1 MVAFNTAG
9 AEDTERMTRTIEE
22 LIPDYI
28 RGLPVYVPGRPIEEV
43 ERELKIQAVK
53 LASNENPLGPSPM
66 ALDAAQKALRAANRY
81 PDGGTHALR
90 QMLSEKTGVPVDE
103 IFVGLGSS
111 ELIDLAARVCLRA
124 GMQGITSFGSYAPFS
139 VAIRASGAE
148 LVLVPQKNFAY
159 DLPAILK
166 AVTLKTGVIYVAN
179 PNNPTG
185 TAFGTQELEEFVA
198 RVPDGV
204 LLVLDEAYTHYA
216 PSLDR
221 RKSEEIYRRRKN
233 VLILRTFSK
242 VYGLAGLRIGFAFGR
257 PELLAAM
264 NKLRTPFNTSG
275 VAQAAALAAMN
286 DREHVARCIAENA
299 KERTRLTA
307 GLRELGLHP
316 VPSETN
322 FIFIPTGPETKTICD
337 ELLRAGV
344 IVRPLGWMGF
354 PEAIRISV
362 GTTEENEK
370 CLRALGPILE
380 KRTARQF
387 GGDPQGK
394 PCEGAQGKGEL
405 AAR

>member
-1 MVAFNTAG
+1 
-9 AEDTERMTRTIEE
+9 MTRTIEE

-28 RGLPVYVPGRPIEEV
+28 RGLPVYVPGKPIEEV
-43 ERELKIQAVK
+43 ERELKIHAVK

-66 ALDAAQKALRAANRY
+66 AMEAARKALSESHRY
-81 PDGGTHALR
+81 PDGGTRAIR
-90 QMLSEKTGVPVDE
+90 EMLCEKTGVAFDE

-111 ELIDLAARVCLRA
+111 EIIDLAARVCLRA

-148 LVLVPQKNFAY
+148 LVLVPQKNFAF
-159 DLPAILK
+159 DLEAILR
-166 AVTLKTGVIYVAN
+166 AVTPKTGVIYIAN

-185 TAFGTQELEEFVA
+185 TAFGMAEMEDFIA

-204 LLVLDEAYTHYA
+204 LVVLDEAYVHYA
-216 PSLDR
+216 PSVDR

-264 NKLRTPFNTSG
+264 NRLKTPFNTSG

-286 DREHVARCIAENA
+286 DREHVARCIETNA
-299 KERTRLTA
+299 RERRRVID
-307 GLRELGLHP
+307 GLRELGLRAVESEANFVFLP
-316 VPSETN
+316 V
-322 FIFIPTGPETKTICD
+322 GPEAKGMCD
-337 ELLRAGV
+337 DLLKMGV

-362 GTTEENEK
+362 GTTEENDKLFEALSK
-370 CLRALGPILE
+370 VLKRA
-380 KRTARQF
+380 RT
-387 GGDPQGK
+387 K
-394 PCEGAQGKGEL
+394 LTNGEL